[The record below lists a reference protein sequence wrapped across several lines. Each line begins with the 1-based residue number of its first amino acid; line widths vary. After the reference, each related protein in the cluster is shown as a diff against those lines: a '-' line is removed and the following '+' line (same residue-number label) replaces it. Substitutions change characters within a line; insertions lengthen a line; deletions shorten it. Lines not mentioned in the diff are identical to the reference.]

1 MVERVLTGIPG
12 LDEMVGGGIPRGH
25 TVLISG
31 GPGTGKTTFAMQFLY
46 NGAVKYSEPGVYIS
60 LEEKPE
66 DLAKNFSKY
75 SWDLSR
81 INILSIVPT
90 KFVTSANLRKG
101 RFTFKTEKGFREG
114 EFSMDFLREI
124 IKDKVEKTKAKRV
137 VLDSI
142 SALSLHLEKS
152 FVVRQEVL
160 STVLLLSELGAT
172 SMITT
177 ETPEGRRGLSRFGVE
192 EFVSQGVIGLYNIKL
207 GSKRVRGLEVLKMRG
222 AKHSQNICLMSM
234 TDEGIAVYP
243 KENLYSSFGT

>member
-1 MVERVLTGIPG
+1 MVERTLTGIPG
-12 LDEMVGGGIPRGH
+12 LDEMIGGGIPKGH

-31 GPGTGKTTFAMQFLY
+31 GPGTGKSTFAMQFLY
-46 NGAVKYSEPGVYIS
+46 NGAVKYNEPGVFIS

-66 DLAKNFSKY
+66 DLVKNFSKY
-75 SWDLSR
+75 GWDLSR
-81 INILSIVPT
+81 VNILSVVPT

-152 FVVRQEVL
+152 FMVRQEVL

-177 ETPEGRRGLSRFGVE
+177 ETPEGRKGMSRFGVE

-207 GSKRVRGLEVLKMRG
+207 GSKRVRGLEILKMRG
-222 AKHSQNICLMSM
+222 TKHSQNICLMS
-234 TDEGIAVYP
+234 TSDEGIVVYP
-243 KENLYSSFGT
+243 KENLYSE